1 MYVQGAAV
9 SACIVPIDRRL
20 IPAETNDNFTRLDTV
35 THTERGYVRDV
46 LSRLDATQLP
56 GETRVRHGAMSCQF
70 ILVRPVYVI

>member
-20 IPAETNDNFTRLDTV
+20 IPAETNENFRRIDTL

-46 LSRLDATQLP
+46 LSRFDASQLP

-70 ILVRPVYVI
+70 ILLRLV